1 MVWLQKTEP
10 DRRWAD
16 LTIHVPGQV
25 RAFFAAAIYSEVGN
39 GAATLFWTDRW
50 LHGQSIADLAPRL
63 FATISVRRRKKR
75 TVQEALTNQ
84 AWIFDIQGALTV
96 GVLIEYLHLWDI
108 LFDFQLH
115 PDSEDKHIWRFSAD
129 GQYSAKSAYEGF
141 FLGSTRFGPWEKV
154 WKTWAPPKC
163 RFFMW
168 LVAHKRCWTADRLA
182 RRGLPHPTRCLM
194 CDQAT
199 KTIDHLLVHC
209 IFAREYWYRF
219 LSQVGLQSLSPLS
232 TQVSFYDWWER
243 VSNGASG
250 LVLQGLNSL
259 ISSGPGHYGL
269 NETGVFFM
277 EVHLIWLTLWSYPVK
292 SESNGR
298 WQGLEEFPSRLPPLH
313 RNSFLVLV

>member
-1 MVWLQKTEP
+1 M
-10 DRRWAD
+10 
-16 LTIHVPGQV
+16 
-25 RAFFAAAIYSEVGN
+25 
-39 GAATLFWTDRW
+39 
-50 LHGQSIADLAPRL
+50 
-63 FATISVRRRKKR
+63 RRRKKR

-84 AWIFDIQGALTV
+84 AWISNIHGALTV
-96 GVLIEYLHLWDI
+96 GVLIEYLRLWDI

-129 GQYSAKSAYEGF
+129 GQYYAKSAYEGF

-199 KTIDHLLVHC
+199 ETIDHLLVHC

-232 TQVSFYDWWER
+232 TEVSF
-243 VSNGASG
+243 
-250 LVLQGLNSL
+250 L
-259 ISSGPGHYGL
+259 
-269 NETGVFFM
+269 
-277 EVHLIWLTLWSYPVK
+277 
-292 SESNGR
+292 
-298 WQGLEEFPSRLPPLH
+298 
-313 RNSFLVLV
+313 

>member
-1 MVWLQKTEP
+1 MDFLQLFTSSSGSASFSCATMVTDALETWSVVLLRFRENWCI
-10 DRRWAD
+10 RNNG
-16 LTIHVPGQV
+16 LTAKNRTWSSMGWPHHSRSRT
-25 RAFFAAAIYSEVGN
+25 RAFSAAAIYSEVGN

-129 GQYSAKSAYEGF
+129 GQYSAKLAYEGF

-154 WKTWAPPKC
+154 WNTWAPPKC

-168 LVAHKRCWTADRLA
+168 LVAHKRCWTSDRLA

-199 KTIDHLLVHC
+199 ETIDHLLVHC

-219 LSQVGLQSLSPLS
+219 LSQSAFSLSPL
-232 TQVSFYDWWER
+232 
-243 VSNGASG
+243 
-250 LVLQGLNSL
+250 
-259 ISSGPGHYGL
+259 
-269 NETGVFFM
+269 
-277 EVHLIWLTLWSYPVK
+277 YP
-292 SESNGR
+292 
-298 WQGLEEFPSRLPPLH
+298 
-313 RNSFLVLV
+313 